1 MDVQEKALLQMYS
14 RGEVEEHTVAIK
26 IVNPYDPADKN
37 KDYTRDYTFFKTR
50 ATYTKAPTQQIKEK
64 FRNGRH
70 HSHPDDELETDT
82 DTDTESE
89 SGRESEE
96 Q

>member
-1 MDVQEKALLQMYS
+1 MENTISRMDVQEKALLQMYS

-37 KDYTRDYTFFKTR
+37 KDYTRDYTFYKTR
-50 ATYTKAPTQQIKEK
+50 AAYTKAPTPLIKAK
-64 FRNGRH
+64 FKNARLQR
-70 HSHPDDELETDT
+70 SEAEP

-89 SGRESEE
+89 SESED